1 MLQPNL
7 GSSRHFREWVGN
19 GQWSRVG
26 DGRVESDRGL
36 MTTRLKV
43 A

>member
-19 GQWSRVG
+19 GKWSRVG
-26 DGRVESDRGL
+26 DGGVEGDRRCCAGGDQD
-36 MTTRLKV
+36 V
-43 A
+43 